1 MHASKQRQTAVLA
14 TAHATA
20 HATARA
26 SYFAVGL
33 RTTPWLRELT
43 TEQRR

>member
-20 HATARA
+20 RAT
-26 SYFAVGL
+26 YFAVGL
-33 RTTPWLRELT
+33 CTTPWLGELT